1 MGKVVKSFFYLE
13 SYVNA
18 ASGLA
23 MVIKPILVTESL
35 LGQVNEDEA
44 TLEMI
49 RWFGVMVFA
58 FGFAM
63 LYRTLRNNHWSQTK
77 IVFESFLIGDIAFTF
92 NAARWSVEH
101 EIYTVG
107 AIFNI
112 LFSLS
117 LGICRVLALSDP
129 KYHGF
134 VADDKNQ

>member
-1 MGKVVKSFFYLE
+1 MIWRVVVLCFFCIFHRLFEPESQRAKNLSEKPIFTVKERDRWVKSLRIFLPE

-63 LYRTLRNNHWSQTK
+63 LYRTLRNNHWSQ
-77 IVFESFLIGDIAFTF
+77 
-92 NAARWSVEH
+92 N
-101 EIYTVG
+101 
-107 AIFNI
+107 
-112 LFSLS
+112 
-117 LGICRVLALSDP
+117 
-129 KYHGF
+129 
-134 VADDKNQ
+134 